1 MPISMNMKHLKK
13 VLLQKS
19 LYDFLKEFW
28 ETYEPFELHEHWT
41 LEYLCEC
48 FMFSVKH
55 FLPSYIWKDW
65 INDETYQKLKEDTGG
80 HCPVR
85 DSIFGNSY
93 VHNHNWNMPPRHSKS
108 TVLNVMGPVWLC
120 TVSPVTVASVC
131 HTATLAT
138 EMNEKRKKLIESS
151 KYRYYFDD
159 PELQLIRCS
168 ASDIQLQNGARLY
181 STPMASFTG
190 HGADCFVAGT
200 RVNTPQGYKNIEDIS
215 VGDIVL
221 SYNHKTNKIQH
232 SVVQATRKIEKND
245 LLRISTTDGR
255 TIESTVDHRFW
266 DVDNGY
272 CRIDEFGEK
281 SKFLKISQYE
291 QSMSNMWKANHFTE
305 RCLSELFG
313 KIIQLPNTISLQL
326 LSKTIYNVVIGFC
339 KKNKRVFNRKL
350 LLTLVLGQGN
360 ERQTES
366 KQTLSDMWKTIA
378 NGWAEILLKDLL
390 EYCTTESTPE
400 NYSKKNKNVSCLRKD
415 ICVRF
420 IQQIL
425 QSFLCGQSTS
435 NTYDGGRKLELQ
447 NRKGVSSSVYKNK
460 KHCSKTRQIFLPN
473 MWKNV
478 TLQNSSTRE
487 YSEDSSKS
495 CCSPFGWKQ
504 KKQSGTESNNILSFL
519 SYKTAQ
525 TKIAT
530 KEYIKQNKYVYDIQ
544 VADNHNFFVEDI
556 LVHNCIIADD
566 LVSSDNAKRDQ
577 KIMRNAITF
586 FRSTLPTRLNNK
598 NTGVIWHIQQRLGMG
613 DVAGTILDDKELRK
627 VYSHTELKAISE
639 TDETIIFPCTGKV
652 IEIKKGQP
660 LWEQRF
666 GDYTSIKAEVGTADF
681 ETQYNQ
687 NPEASLSNII
697 KEQYINWVTPEQAQK
712 FINES
717 EIQYASH
724 DCPVKDKESNDFH
737 GYCNGYGKASQLL
750 ITDGWE
756 QHMALIKEKELMERL
771 QKISPSLIQIIE
783 DKANGSALLQ
793 LLKTEVSGLVAFN
806 PGTDSK
812 TQRLSLASVYM
823 QNGSVM
829 FEDNPNVRY
838 LVKQLLKFP
847 YLMHDDIVDAFS
859 QMVLYHFT
867 GATSG
872 VYTNYFTNNNV
883 TIEQVPDNYLYYS
896 YAATIS
902 MDKIKVIAVRPDYSK
917 DIYYVDKEYL
927 FTGITATKDFEQFCI
942 TNVKGHNT
950 ILDCSFNKV
959 LSSMISNYS
968 IIFDTVDDTDII
980 KSTQLLKNGFYKK
993 KVFVN
998 QNCSG
1003 TINDIAKLRIDDQA
1017 VEKGIMDKLDTI
1029 DEGYEGCLRQLIQ
1042 HYKGLNGV
1050 WY

>member
-1 MPISMNMKHLKK
+1 MPISLNVKQLKK

-28 ETYEPFELHEHWT
+28 ETYEPFELQEHWT

-65 INDETYQKLKEDTGG
+65 ISDEKYNNLKKETGG

-85 DSIFGNSY
+85 DTIYGGSY

-108 TVLNVMGPVWLC
+108 TVLNVVGPAWFC
-120 TVSPVTVASVC
+120 TISPVTIASVC
-131 HTATLAT
+131 HTSTLAT
-138 EMNEKRKKLIESS
+138 EMNEKRKKLFESA

-159 PELQLIRCS
+159 DNLQLVRSS
-168 ASDIQLQNGARLY
+168 ASDIQLKSGARLY

-200 RVNTPQGYKNIEDIS
+200 KVNTPQGYKNIEDIV

-221 SYNHKTNKIQH
+221 SYNHKTNKIQP

-245 LLRISTTDGR
+245 LLRIVTTDGR

-272 CRIDEFGEK
+272 CRIDEFGKK
-281 SKFLKISQYE
+281 SKFLVV
-291 QSMSNMWKANHFTE
+291 TE
-305 RCLSELFG
+305 GTF
-313 KIIQLPNTISLQL
+313 
-326 LSKTIYNVVIGFC
+326 
-339 KKNKRVFNRKL
+339 
-350 LLTLVLGQGN
+350 LT
-360 ERQTES
+360 
-366 KQTLSDMWKTIA
+366 
-378 NGWAEILLKDLL
+378 
-390 EYCTTESTPE
+390 
-400 NYSKKNKNVSCLRKD
+400 
-415 ICVRF
+415 
-420 IQQIL
+420 
-425 QSFLCGQSTS
+425 
-435 NTYDGGRKLELQ
+435 
-447 NRKGVSSSVYKNK
+447 
-460 KHCSKTRQIFLPN
+460 
-473 MWKNV
+473 
-478 TLQNSSTRE
+478 
-487 YSEDSSKS
+487 
-495 CCSPFGWKQ
+495 
-504 KKQSGTESNNILSFL
+504 
-519 SYKTAQ
+519 Q
-525 TKIAT
+525 TKIKT
-530 KEYIKQNKYVYDIQ
+530 KEYIRQNKYVYDIQ

-577 KIMRNAITF
+577 KIMKNAITF

-613 DVAGTILDDKELRK
+613 DIAGTILDDKELRK
-627 VYSHTELKAISE
+627 VYSHTELKAISDE
-639 TDETIIFPCTGKV
+639 DETIIFPCTGKI

-660 LWEQRF
+660 LWEERF
-666 GDYTSIKAEVGTADF
+666 GDYTSIKAEVGHSDF

-697 KEQYINWVTPEQAQK
+697 KEQYITWVEPQEARK
-712 FINES
+712 FIKES

-750 ITDGWE
+750 ITDAWE

-771 QKISPSLIQIIE
+771 QKVSPSIIQIIE

-829 FEDNPNVRY
+829 FENTPNVQY

-847 YLMHDDIVDAFS
+847 YVIHDDIIDAFS

-872 VYTNYFTNNNV
+872 VYTNYFTNNNISTAV
-883 TIEQVPDNYLYYS
+883 VPENYLYYS
-896 YAATIS
+896 YSATIS
-902 MDKIKVIAVRPDYSK
+902 MDKIKVIAVRCDYAK
-917 DIYYVDKEYL
+917 DMYYVDKEYL
-927 FTGITATKDFEQFCI
+927 FTGITATKDFEEFCI

>member
-65 INDETYQKLKEDTGG
+65 ITDEKYQKLKEDTGG

-159 PELQLIRCS
+159 LELQLIRCS
-168 ASDIQLQNGARLY
+168 ASDIQLQSGARLY

-190 HGADCFVAGT
+190 HGAD
-200 RVNTPQGYKNIEDIS
+200 
-215 VGDIVL
+215 
-221 SYNHKTNKIQH
+221 
-232 SVVQATRKIEKND
+232 
-245 LLRISTTDGR
+245 
-255 TIESTVDHRFW
+255 
-266 DVDNGY
+266 
-272 CRIDEFGEK
+272 
-281 SKFLKISQYE
+281 
-291 QSMSNMWKANHFTE
+291 
-305 RCLSELFG
+305 
-313 KIIQLPNTISLQL
+313 
-326 LSKTIYNVVIGFC
+326 
-339 KKNKRVFNRKL
+339 
-350 LLTLVLGQGN
+350 
-360 ERQTES
+360 
-366 KQTLSDMWKTIA
+366 
-378 NGWAEILLKDLL
+378 
-390 EYCTTESTPE
+390 
-400 NYSKKNKNVSCLRKD
+400 
-415 ICVRF
+415 
-420 IQQIL
+420 
-425 QSFLCGQSTS
+425 
-435 NTYDGGRKLELQ
+435 
-447 NRKGVSSSVYKNK
+447 
-460 KHCSKTRQIFLPN
+460 
-473 MWKNV
+473 
-478 TLQNSSTRE
+478 
-487 YSEDSSKS
+487 
-495 CCSPFGWKQ
+495 
-504 KKQSGTESNNILSFL
+504 
-519 SYKTAQ
+519 
-525 TKIAT
+525 
-530 KEYIKQNKYVYDIQ
+530 
-544 VADNHNFFVEDI
+544 
-556 LVHNCIIADD
+556 CIIADD

-652 IEIKKGQP
+652 VEVKKGQP

-883 TIEQVPDNYLYYS
+883 TIGQVPDNYLYYS

-942 TNVKGHNT
+942 TNVKGQNT

-959 LSSMISNYS
+959 LSSMVSNYS

-998 QNCSG
+998 QTCSG

>member
-65 INDETYQKLKEDTGG
+65 ITDEKYQKLKEDTGG

-168 ASDIQLQNGARLY
+168 ASDIQLQSGARLY

-255 TIESTVDHRFW
+255 TIESTTDHRFW

-281 SKFLKISQYE
+281 SKFL
-291 QSMSNMWKANHFTE
+291 
-305 RCLSELFG
+305 
-313 KIIQLPNTISLQL
+313 
-326 LSKTIYNVVIGFC
+326 V
-339 KKNKRVFNRKL
+339 
-350 LLTLVLGQGN
+350 LT
-360 ERQTES
+360 
-366 KQTLSDMWKTIA
+366 
-378 NGWAEILLKDLL
+378 
-390 EYCTTESTPE
+390 
-400 NYSKKNKNVSCLRKD
+400 
-415 ICVRF
+415 
-420 IQQIL
+420 
-425 QSFLCGQSTS
+425 
-435 NTYDGGRKLELQ
+435 
-447 NRKGVSSSVYKNK
+447 KG
-460 KHCSKTRQIFLPN
+460 IFL
-473 MWKNV
+473 
-478 TLQNSSTRE
+478 T
-487 YSEDSSKS
+487 
-495 CCSPFGWKQ
+495 
-504 KKQSGTESNNILSFL
+504 
-519 SYKTAQ
+519 Q

-577 KIMRNAITF
+577 KIMKNAITF

-639 TDETIIFPCTGKV
+639 TDETIIFPCTGKI

-942 TNVKGHNT
+942 TNVKGQNT

-959 LSSMISNYS
+959 LSSMVSNYS

-998 QNCSG
+998 QTCSG